1 MIRKTNYSRPY
12 RQRERFNVTANQQI
26 RYDELRV
33 MDEQGQS
40 LGVMSKNDALNRARS
55 EKKDLI
61 LITDKADPPVAKII
75 QLSKYKYQQS
85 QKKAQERKK
94 SRVQDIKEIRLRP
107 FIDENDLQAK
117 IRKIDGFIKKNHKVK
132 LSMELRGRAITKQD
146 LANEILDRIV
156 GALGESAQVET
167 ERKLIGKRIQM
178 QLMPSRKAKSLH
190 NDNNSKQAQEKKV
203 SAPVPANTPAADDD
217 QVEPQL

>member
-1 MIRKTNYSRPY
+1 MIRRANPGRPY
-12 RQRERFNVTANQQI
+12 RQRERFNVVTNLQI
-26 RYDELRV
+26 HFDELRV
-33 MDEQGQS
+33 MDEQGNS
-40 LGVMSKNDALNRARS
+40 LGIMSKNDAYNLAR
-55 EKKDLI
+55 EQKKDLI
-61 LITDKADPPVAKII
+61 LITDKANPPVAKII

-85 QKKAQERKK
+85 QKKALERKK

-156 GALGESAQVET
+156 AATGEVAQVET
-167 ERKLIGKRIQM
+167 ERKLIGKRLQM

-190 NDNNSKQAQEKKV
+190 NDNNSKQAQEKKGAA
-203 SAPVPANTPAADDD
+203 SEPANTPASPED
-217 QVEPQL
+217 QTN